1 MRWLPFVVL
10 ALALS
15 FVGCHSVEPDPVE
28 PTQPTEAKGPPPSTS
43 PTAGQVLLEAEAGW
57 QATLVL
63 DNRKTGVWTVKVFP
77 FFPIYGSPEVIGL
90 DDLGRLFVMVSYSGK
105 WYPMTVLR
113 DGWWLGGL
121 THGDVDPRVPG
132 AELYTG
138 GKLGILYQVLP
149 NEDGLPDG
157 RRVVK
162 IPGREIHTILAGD
175 LDPTHAGTELLV
187 FTRPG
192 ALYRVTP
199 TAEDGAFESTLLEE
213 YDGRIRDAVVLPDGK
228 RIATVSRTGHL
239 RLLTLTAAGPQWETI
254 YEVPMGM
261 GRIAMDAGGPNL
273 VLYTTHDDGRISR
286 HEEQGGKWRHEIIY
300 HGPQGPRGITVGR
313 FDDDDQTETVAIFG
327 YSGRVE
333 LLTGKAG
340 KWKAETL
347 YIDSTEGHWITTGE
361 LDGRNGT
368 DELVCSG
375 FGGRIVMLFR
385 PPGYGRKELAL
396 EEK

>member
-1 MRWLPFVVL
+1 MRWFPVVMI

-15 FVGCHSVEPDPVE
+15 LAGCKSVDSDPAD
-28 PTQPTEAKGPPPSTS
+28 PPAPTEAKGPPPPTH
-43 PTAGQVLLEAEAGW
+43 PTAGQVLLDAESGW

-105 WYPMTVLR
+105 WYPMNVLR

-157 RRVVK
+157 RRIAN
-162 IPGREIHTILAGD
+162 IPGREIHTILGGD
-175 LDPTHAGTELLV
+175 LDPTSPGSELLV

-199 TAEDGAFESTLLEE
+199 MGENGAFEATLIEE
-213 YDGRIRDAVVLPDGK
+213 YPGRIRDAVILPDGK
-228 RIATVSRTGHL
+228 RIATVSRTGEMRIL
-239 RLLTLTAAGPQWETI
+239 MLTTSGPKWETI
-254 YEVPMGM
+254 YQVDMGL
-261 GRIAMDAGGPNL
+261 GRIAMDASGPNL
-273 VLYTTHDDGRISR
+273 VLYTTHDDGRIGR
-286 HEEQGGKWRHEIIY
+286 HEERDGAWKHEIIY
-300 HGPQGPRGITVGR
+300 HGPQGARGVTVGR
-313 FDDDDQTETVAIFG
+313 FDDDDKTETVAIFG

-347 YIDSTEGHWITTGE
+347 FIDSTEGHWIATGE
-361 LDGRNGT
+361 LDGRNAT

-385 PPGYGRKELAL
+385 PPGYGRKELAV
-396 EEK
+396 EEE